1 MQQRSAVSWL
11 GLLGVAFLVL
21 PGRVVADHSLYTLPW
36 ENKSQVLEYR
46 SCGCAD
52 SCWVA
57 ELRAKKGRK
66 LLAGLRC
73 DCTRLWVI
81 PSPGAKEVEYRPTC
95 EGFDVEG
102 KLDRITEEMRR
113 VVKAPPPDKPAP

>member
-1 MQQRSAVSWL
+1 MKQRSAVSWP
-11 GLLGVAFLVL
+11 GLVGFALLVL
-21 PGRVVADHSLYTLPW
+21 PGRVVADHSLYTLDW

-81 PSPGAKEVEYRPTC
+81 PSPGAKEVEHRPTC
-95 EGFDVEG
+95 EGFDEVG
-102 KLDRITEEMRR
+102 KFERITEELRK
-113 VVKAPPPDKPAP
+113 VVKAHKPAK

>member
-11 GLLGVAFLVL
+11 GLVGVALLGL
-21 PGRVVADHSLYTLPW
+21 PGRAVAQHPLYTLPW

-66 LLAGLRC
+66 LLAKLRC
-73 DCTRLWVI
+73 DCEKLWVI
-81 PSPGAKEVEYRPTC
+81 PSPDAKETEYRATC
-95 EGFDVEG
+95 EGFDTEQ
-102 KLDRITEEMRR
+102 KLDLIAEELRR
-113 VVKAPPPDKPAP
+113 VVKARKPAP